1 MKRKINVAR
10 IVWVVSLFLLLIV
23 ILLMVMD
30 YKINYQFLKHDYLY
44 FYECEE
50 TICVTNVKDNS
61 KKLLSKYDCEYEN
74 CPSYKKTISD
84 EYALL
89 EKDTTNILYNY
100 KKNTIISTD
109 YDNYEIIDA
118 KHIIVEKNSL
128 YGVITVNKEIIINP
142 TYNEIG
148 IHSNNYLKGYNE
160 ELIIAKKK
168 DKYGIISF
176 KTGEIKEEFKYGED
190 NLQELIDSM
199 K

>member
-109 YDNYEIIDA
+109 YDDYEIIA
-118 KHIIVEKNSL
+118 GKYIIVKSNEL
-128 YGVITVNKEIIINP
+128 YGVITTDNKVIISP

-148 IHSNNYLKGYNE
+148 LHNNNYLTGYNE

-176 KTGEIKEEFKYGED
+176 KTGEIKEEFKYSED
-190 NLQELIDSM
+190 KLQELIDSM